1 MLIGEALIKRYGLK
15 PEDINKALDIQKEVG
30 GYIGQILLQTGLIN
44 ETQLVNAL
52 SEQLK
57 LPIFNKEDRNFPIED
72 TIAAL
77 EKKIDINF
85 LVKNNFIPV
94 EIDQKSS
101 VLSLITNDPLN
112 NSIIDYIVKTID
124 YKINILLA
132 TEHTINDISKQYI
145 VASMDDTISLHIEE
159 TPERLK
165 EMAFEAPIIKYL
177 NSLVSRA
184 VELKASDIHIEPTE
198 TKYKIR
204 FRTDGVL
211 HDIDSIKEEFYLA
224 LVSRVKLL
232 SALDIAEKRL
242 PQDGKFSIRI
252 GSTILDIRVSTVPT
266 VGGEDVVMRLLYRER
281 LNFDLRQ
288 LGQKEDHYTII
299 KKMISNPY
307 GIILVTG
314 PTGSGKTTT
323 LYSILAHLNNNEK
336 KMITIEDPVEYQFDG
351 LNQIQVKSDIGL
363 TFASTLRS
371 ILRHDPDIIMVGEIR
386 DKETAVISNQ
396 SALTG
401 HLVLSTLHTN
411 DAPSSLFRL
420 LDMGIEDYL
429 INASVIGIIAQR
441 IIRQNCLLCITDDN
455 LTEDVKKQ
463 YKIHE
468 IYDKFRA
475 VAGNGMN
482 FKRGK
487 GCQKCGG
494 TGYKGRTSVFEV
506 FEYDEE
512 LKEIFLKR
520 HSLEAIT
527 ASLMSRPY
535 YRTLREDGILK
546 VIDGQTTIEEVSRV
560 M

>member
-1 MLIGEALIKRYGLK
+1 MLIGEVLIKRYNLK

-57 LPIFNKEDRNFPIED
+57 LPIFNKEDRDFPIGD
-72 TIAAL
+72 TIATL

-94 EIDQKSS
+94 EIDRKSS

-112 NSIIDYIVKTID
+112 NSVIDYIVKTTD
-124 YKINILLA
+124 YKIDILLV
-132 TEHTINDISKQYI
+132 TEHTLNDISKQYI
-145 VASMDDTISLHIEE
+145 VASMDDTVSLHIDE

-299 KKMISNPY
+299 KEMISNPY

-441 IIRQNCLLCITDDN
+441 IIRQNCLHCISDDN
-455 LTEDVKKQ
+455 LPEDVKKQ

-487 GCQKCGG
+487 GCQKCVG

-527 ASLMSRPY
+527 ASLISRPY

-546 VIDGQTTIEEVSRV
+546 VIEGLTTIEEVSRV